1 VNIGDRIR
9 IARKAVGLS
18 QEEVA
23 RRAGLSLKG
32 MGEIER
38 GDIED
43 PHISSLAKIA
53 RALGVPVEALIKEEE
68 EVAVAGKAEA
78 SQATLFDGE
87 AEEERRIAYLRAWR
101 IFLED
106 QARDWRA
113 DGEEFLQ
120 DEEPNDAGALAWAV
134 TNRRAVDTIRNKVL
148 REFATGTYPP
158 EDSSEYQEL
167 MAVCDAIDRATE
179 ITCEFM
185 RHVVLELHERAK
197 AQQTAADW
205 SKVEDLEKVQER
217 VLRLRARE
225 EIREQTRAINRE
237 AG

>member
-1 VNIGDRIR
+1 VNIGDTIR
-9 IARKAVGLS
+9 IARKAAGLS

-101 IFLED
+101 VFLED
-106 QARDWRA
+106 RAREWRA
-113 DGEEFLQ
+113 DGEELLQ
-120 DEEPNDAGALAWAV
+120 DEEPNDAGAVAWAV
-134 TNRRAVDTIRNKVL
+134 TNRQAVDNIRNKVI
-148 REFATGTYPP
+148 RELATGTSSP

-167 MAVCDAIDRATE
+167 MGVCDAIDRVTE
-179 ITCEFM
+179 ITHEFM
-185 RHVVLELHERAK
+185 RHVALEVHKRAK
-197 AQQTAADW
+197 VKQTAADC
-205 SKVEDLEKVQER
+205 SKVEDLAKFEAR
-217 VLRLRARE
+217 ARRARE
-225 EIREQTRAINRE
+225 EMRERTKALNRE
-237 AG
+237 LTG